1 MTRLATA
8 LWTRV
13 LSALM
18 LFTMSLL
25 TACGGGSA
33 DGSDNL
39 AEANASNSST
49 VLAAVPSVGGDGGGG
64 SSTTLT
70 VHYRRASG
78 DYAGWQ
84 IHTWGAGRDPGWN
97 AGHNPVGSDAFGA
110 VYQVPL
116 NAASGAVG

>member
-18 LFTMSLL
+18 LFTLSLL
-25 TACGGGSA
+25 SACGGGSS
-33 DGSDNL
+33 GNETGNL
-39 AEANASNSST
+39 AEAYGASST
-49 VLAAVPSVGGDGGGG
+49 VLAAVPSAGGDGGGG

-84 IHTWGAGRDPGWN
+84 IHT
-97 AGHNPVGSDAFGA
+97 
-110 VYQVPL
+110 
-116 NAASGAVG
+116 